1 MALDLGPKA
10 ASLVAIAVAASLV
23 RPAAA
28 ATLVSP
34 PVTEAGGGLVECSI
48 VNASGA
54 AAKVTIRVIDN
65 DAELTRAK
73 PVTVAGHKSQSV
85 HAFCRGACRAPPSD
99 RGTCTRPRCE
109 FDTSRPAGDFRASA
123 CVADHTSTNTNKVCL
138 PAP

>member
-10 ASLVAIAVAASLV
+10 ASLGAIAVAASPV
-23 RPAAA
+23 QPASA

-73 PVTVAGHKSQSV
+73 PVTVAGHKSQSG
-85 HAFCRGACRAPPSD
+85 HAFCN
-99 RGTCTRPRCE
+99 GTCNRPRCE
-109 FDTSRPAGDFRASA
+109 FDTSRPADDFRASA
-123 CVADHTSTNTNKVCL
+123 CVADHTSTNSNKICL
-138 PAP
+138 PAQ

>member
-1 MALDLGPKA
+1 MITLPIPRRPWLA
-10 ASLVAIAVAASLV
+10 AVVAITLAAP
-23 RPAAA
+23 PAAA

-73 PVTVAGHKSQSV
+73 PVTVAGHKSQSA
-85 HAFCRGACRAPPSD
+85 HAFCS
-99 RGTCTRPRCE
+99 GTCNRPRCE
-109 FDTSRPAGDFRASA
+109 FETSRPADDFRAAA

-138 PAP
+138 PAR

>member
-1 MALDLGPKA
+1 MALDLVPKC
-10 ASLVAIAVAASLV
+10 ASLAAVLVAASLV
-23 RPAAA
+23 QPAAA

-73 PVTVAGHKSQSV
+73 PVTVAGHKSQSA
-85 HAFCRGACRAPPSD
+85 HAFCS
-99 RGTCTRPRCE
+99 GTCNRPRCE
-109 FDTSRPAGDFRASA
+109 FDTSRPADDFRASA
-123 CVADHTSTNTNKVCL
+123 CVADHTSTNTSKVCL
-138 PAP
+138 PAR

>member
-1 MALDLGPKA
+1 MALDLVPKH
-10 ASLVAIAVAASLV
+10 ASLTAVLVAASLV

-48 VNASGA
+48 VNLAGT

-65 DAELTRAK
+65 DAELARLG
-73 PVTVAGHKSQSV
+73 PVAVAGGKSQGKA
-85 HAFCRGACRAPPSD
+85 AFCKGLCN
-99 RGTCTRPRCE
+99 RPRCE
-109 FDTSRPAGDFRASA
+109 FVTSKPAGGFRASA